1 MDVDVGSRFDFSFAG
16 RPLSRRRVQMYGM
29 FEGAWSI
36 AQVCTQIAQHLV
48 DRVGRVGVYSYNGG
62 NFYEPGLYDHAGIDR
77 SAPVGFFYGFP
88 NEVPD
93 LVFDHNV
100 SVGGFVCEAPT
111 IPTSWVDSCNRF
123 DLIVVPSTFCARA
136 FSASGVVAPIMV
148 VPHGL
153 EPGYRPVR
161 GPREDGP
168 FRFFNTFYESSTLAR
183 KGVPTLVEAF
193 LDVFGV
199 TGEEAVLVLRT
210 QVSSQLA
217 ALRNRYD
224 FGDAIR
230 IQPMFPL
237 AVEEYAAV
245 LSHPDCLVHPSV
257 AEGFGLVP
265 LQALACETPVLA
277 TLAGGMV
284 DYLDPTVSL
293 CIEGVDDGGDD
304 LRVALRQM
312 VDDHDRYMLAAAAIG
327 PSVRANHAWPVVLE
341 EFTQTLDGLAS
352 RLRRR
357 SMKRYLRDS
366 PLFGQSTAAASR
378 AVPGRQNQART

>member
-1 MDVDVGSRFDFSFAG
+1 M
-16 RPLSRRRVQMYGM
+16 SRRRVQMYGM

-36 AQVCTQIAQHLV
+36 AQVCTQIALHLI
-48 DRVGRVGVYSYNGG
+48 DRVGPIGVYSYNGG
-62 NFYEPGLYDHAGIDR
+62 DFYEPGLYEHAGIDR

-93 LVFDHNV
+93 LVFGHRV
-100 SVGGFVCEAPT
+100 SVGGFVCEEPT
-111 IPTSWVDSCNRF
+111 IPASWVDSCNRF

-136 FSASGVVAPIMV
+136 FSTSGVTSPVMV

-161 GPREDGP
+161 VSREDGP
-168 FRFFNTFYESSTLAR
+168 FIFFNTFHESSTLAR
-183 KGVPTLVEAF
+183 KGVSALVEAF
-193 LDVFGV
+193 LDVFGG
-199 TGEEAVLVLRT
+199 TGEEAILVLRT
-210 QVSSQLA
+210 QISSQLA

-245 LSHPDCLVHPSV
+245 LSRPDCLVHPSV

-277 TLAGGMV
+277 TLVGGMT

-293 CIEGVDDGGDD
+293 CVGGVDDGGDE
-304 LRVALRQM
+304 LRTALRQM
-312 VDDHDRYMLAAAAIG
+312 VDDHDRYLVAAGAIG
-327 PSVRANHAWPVVLE
+327 PSVRANHAWTVVLE
-341 EFTQTLDGLAS
+341 ELTRTLDGLAS
-352 RLRRR
+352 KRRR
-357 SMKRYLRDS
+357 RATKRYLRDS
-366 PLFGQSTAAASR
+366 TRLR
-378 AVPGRQNQART
+378 